1 MRFSTRA
8 CVIVLIIS
16 FVGAGNTRAVDAVDY
31 EYGAYYDSRSGLS
44 KIVKYTTPRVVVTT
58 MTLRMPEER
67 LTFKESPKEKK
78 LMYLEKTAAA
88 EVNLKPYFASR
99 EWSPH
104 RYNPDDIVLIL
115 HICNQEGDD
124 LQIVPL
130 ERKYSFGYT
139 QGFWESEKIVMLAC
153 FGRRGW
159 GTRLYVHLG
168 TREEFVICDDPYHI
182 VSEAT
187 SPDGEHLLINW
198 DHRILYDGIQVLP
211 FYDPDPFF
219 YSDPPD
225 SPKYGGLKIWEEDRR
240 RALEAESKPDV
251 SWFYTIWEG
260 RLAWVE
266 GGKKFA
272 IVDNRPAA
280 LLFHEKKTGFTSEIL
295 ERSRSP
301 ELVIVNVEKVPTG
314 DINQYAERIPLQ
326 IDYTKLGK
334 EVDSDDL
341 PWPVYDEKENV
352 IRIQANCIGP
362 TGRSRLETIA
372 AIPVP

>member
-1 MRFSTRA
+1 MKFLTKP
-8 CVIVLIIS
+8 CIIVLIVS
-16 FVGAGNTRAVDAVDY
+16 FGVTGNGRAVDSIDY
-31 EYGAYYDSRSGLS
+31 EYGAYYDPRGEFS
-44 KIVKYTTPRVVVTT
+44 KIVRYSTPRDLVTT
-58 MTLRMPEER
+58 MTLRMPDER

-104 RYNPDDIVLIL
+104 PYNPDDIVLIL

-130 ERKYSFGYT
+130 ERKCSFGYT

-168 TREEFVICDDPYHI
+168 TGEKFVICDDPYHI

-187 SPDGEHLLINW
+187 SPDGEHLVINW

-211 FYDPDPFF
+211 FYDPEPFF

-225 SPKYGGLKIWEEDRR
+225 SPKYGALKIWEEERR
-240 RALEAESKPDV
+240 KELETQYKPDV
-251 SWFYTIWEG
+251 SWFDRIWE
-260 RLAWVE
+260 RALVWLE

-272 IVDNRPAA
+272 LVDHRPAA
-280 LLFHEKKTGFTSEIL
+280 LVFDGKKREFTPEIIA
-295 ERSRSP
+295 RSRAP
-301 ELVIVNVEKVPTG
+301 ELVIVDVEKIPTG
-314 DINQYAERIPLQ
+314 DINQYTERIPLQ

-334 EVDSDDL
+334 EVSAGDL
-341 PWPVYDEKENV
+341 PWPVYEVLSQE
-352 IRIQANCIGP
+352 
-362 TGRSRLETIA
+362 E
-372 AIPVP
+372 